1 MSSETWEIIRKLRGD
16 EIEFQIAFQCAPLIT
31 GLKESNLLNIGT
43 MEYPRMK
50 EVFKDSELSVYP
62 LGIHAGRITV
72 FLYHPDRLEAFFS
85 KESVQALLHEIGY
98 TDTNLKQVLPVF
110 RAHYQQYLREKK
122 VFPHEMGPVSYTHL
136 TLPTTPYV

>member
-1 MSSETWEIIRKLRGD
+1 MEIIRKLRGD

-62 LGIHAGRITV
+62 LGFTQAGLQCFCIIRIV
-72 FLYHPDRLEAFFS
+72 WKHFFQR
-85 KESVQALLHEIGY
+85 K
-98 TDTNLKQVLPVF
+98 
-110 RAHYQQYLREKK
+110 RAGI
-122 VFPHEMGPVSYTHL
+122 VA
-136 TLPTTPYV
+136 

>member
-50 EVFKDSELSVYP
+50 ECS
-62 LGIHAGRITV
+62 R
-72 FLYHPDRLEAFFS
+72 
-85 KESVQALLHEIGY
+85 Q
-98 TDTNLKQVLPVF
+98 
-110 RAHYQQYLREKK
+110 
-122 VFPHEMGPVSYTHL
+122 
-136 TLPTTPYV
+136 

>member
-1 MSSETWEIIRKLRGD
+1 MGDHTETLRGD

-72 FLYHPDRLEAFFS
+72 FFVSSGSSGSIFFQR
-85 KESVQALLHEIGY
+85 K
-98 TDTNLKQVLPVF
+98 
-110 RAHYQQYLREKK
+110 RAGI
-122 VFPHEMGPVSYTHL
+122 VA
-136 TLPTTPYV
+136 